1 MQRLCWIIQADS
13 VQSRGPLQEEDRRVG
28 VRVEVVTTE
37 GEVRGQRER
46 LEDPILLPLRGGR
59 SRKLRSA
66 GGPPKAGEDR
76 KWVLP
81 WSLQK
86 GEDAADT
93 SSLGLWP
100 PELCGSES
108 TLF

>member
-66 GGPPKAGEDR
+66 GGPR
-76 KWVLP
+76 KLE
-81 WSLQK
+81 K
-86 GEDAADT
+86 T
-93 SSLGLWP
+93 
-100 PELCGSES
+100 GSGFCPGASRREKMLL
-108 TLF
+108 TPQV